1 MEHKVL
7 DHGFVRLVERMGGD
21 GAVVQAARV
30 SFGSGSK
37 GEEKDKRFIDFL
49 VRNRHGTPFEHALL
63 KFHVACPIFV
73 ARQWFRHRVG
83 SFDERW
89 GEGLIEDAGHSINEV
104 SYRYTEVE
112 DRFYLP
118 AKLRAQ
124 AKSDR
129 QASREDDFADE
140 AALIA
145 LVREA
150 HELVYARYQKLLD
163 AGVAREL
170 ARGLL
175 PLNTYTQFYWTC
187 NARSLMH
194 FLNLRADAHAQSEMR
209 AYAEAVARAFRE
221 TMPWTYQAFLRHV
234 WSGNEALLDGP
245 EGD

>member
-1 MEHKVL
+1 MERQVL

-30 SFGSGSK
+30 SFDSGSK
-37 GEEKDKRFIDFL
+37 GEEKDKRLIDFL
-49 VRNRHGTPFEHALL
+49 IRHGHGTPFEHACL
-63 KFHVACPIFV
+63 KFHVACPVFV
-73 ARQWFRHRVG
+73 ARQWFRHRLG

-112 DRFYLP
+112 DRFYVP
-118 AKLRAQ
+118 AALRAQ
-124 AKSDR
+124 ARDDR

-140 AALIA
+140 AALIE

-150 HELVYARYQKLLD
+150 HEFVYARYRKLLA

-194 FLNLRADAHAQSEMR
+194 FLKLRADAHAQSEIR
-209 AYAEAVARAFRE
+209 AYAEAVARVFKAS
-221 TMPWTYQAFLRHV
+221 MPWTFQSFLAHV
-234 WSGNEALLDGP
+234 WTGKNPLLEDSQSA
-245 EGD
+245 

>member
-1 MEHKVL
+1 MERQVL

-30 SFGSGSK
+30 SFDAGSK
-37 GEEKDKRFIDFL
+37 GEDQDRRLIDFL
-49 VRNRHGTPFEHALL
+49 IRNGHGTPFEHALL

-73 ARQWFRHRVG
+73 ARQWFRHRIG

-89 GEGLIEDAGHSINEV
+89 GEGLIEDAGHSINEI

-112 DRFYLP
+112 DRFYVP
-118 AKLRAQ
+118 ATLRAQ
-124 AKSDR
+124 AQHDR
-129 QASREDDFADE
+129 QASREDEFADE

-145 LVREA
+145 LIREA
-150 HELVYARYQKLLD
+150 HELVYARYRKLLE

-175 PLNTYTQFYWTC
+175 PLNAYTQFYWTC

-194 FLNLRADAHAQSEMR
+194 FLNLRAEAHAQSEIR
-209 AYAEAVARAFRE
+209 AYVEAVARAFRAA
-221 TMPWTYQAFLRHV
+221 MPWTFAAFLRHA
-234 WSGNEALLDGP
+234 WTGATPLLDGS
-245 EGD
+245 EGA